1 MSQVQGKYLRDE
13 NDNIF
18 SPIVSSDSVIY
29 NGGVTRT

>member
-29 NGGVTRT
+29 NGGGY